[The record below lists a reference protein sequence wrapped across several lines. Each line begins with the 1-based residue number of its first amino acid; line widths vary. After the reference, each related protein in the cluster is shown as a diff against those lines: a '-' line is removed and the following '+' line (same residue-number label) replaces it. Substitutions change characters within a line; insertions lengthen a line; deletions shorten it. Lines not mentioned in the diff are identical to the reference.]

1 MSTWNFILLRFS
13 LFSSVWKILWQICV
27 ITFHFFP
34 TKEGFHVLRVHDTL
48 KKDDVQGFM
57 KIRM

>member
-1 MSTWNFILLRFS
+1 MEFIKISSTFKCLENFITNM
-13 LFSSVWKILWQICV
+13 CDY
-27 ITFHFFP
+27 FHFFP